1 MIMEQ
6 VDKTRKIF
14 LVGTIILGL
23 LIVGGLVWAVAMGPG
38 GGNGGADQNIVFN
51 DEGNPARGPD
61 NAKVTVRIY
70 SDFQCPA
77 CKIAEKTFQQIIKE
91 YENRV
96 RFVWNDMPLTSF
108 HANALG
114 AAVAGRCAQEQNKF
128 WEYSSK
134 LFETQSDWD
143 KLTAPNDF
151 FAGLAE
157 QLGLQKDS
165 FASCLGQVTPRS
177 KVTKDEQEGIAIGVE
192 ATPTFFVNRFKYE
205 GAADLAKWRQALD
218 SQLK

>member
-1 MIMEQ
+1 MEQ

-14 LVGTIILGL
+14 LVGTIILGV

-38 GGNGGADQNIVFN
+38 GNGADQNIVFN
-51 DEGNPARGPD
+51 DEGNPARGPE

-77 CKIAEKTFQQIIKE
+77 CKIAEGTFQQIIKE
-91 YENRV
+91 YEDRV

-114 AAVAGRCAQEQNKF
+114 AAVAGRCAQEQNRF

-134 LFETQSDWD
+134 LFETQTAWEN
-143 KLTAPNDF
+143 LPAPNDF
-151 FAGLAE
+151 FIGLAE

-165 FASCLGQVTPRS
+165 FAVCLGQDAPRS
-177 KVTKDEQEGIAIGVE
+177 KVTKDEQEGVAIGVA
-192 ATPTFFVNRFKYE
+192 ATPTFFVNRYKYE